1 MRSGFVGH
9 PFPHHRVEFS
19 HDTIESARMASTPK
33 EGDTIRG
40 LEKRKACDLCHV
52 KKIRCDS
59 KRPTCSHCVVYG
71 AKCAYTPHIKKRKA
85 RGEIKVQTK
94 YSSTSIHIFP
104 ASNGLLTANGSVT
117 TAVEVEVEVGLSQT
131 VPNQGVGP
139 PPVLSSSRR
148 DEGDTAGRGLPPLT
162 KLLPYIQD
170 YFAGLNCAFP
180 IFDQD
185 RLLSMLEEGEG
196 GQESPILTAATNV
209 ILALALQLR
218 RSGDSSVVTPLD
230 IQRCVKNAESVL
242 SVTTDRQ
249 SDLLA
254 LQVRLGLMLLHQ
266 STFPSAE
273 RQTALSSLV
282 AGAIQLSHRQGLHYS
297 RANELFT
304 PEDALQRSRVFWLL
318 YVLDRDISMRSGGP
332 PLQRHDDFDVPI
344 PFSTPGNGVLTL
356 WDKSGSEFYFDILAS
371 RIALAHI
378 QGSIYDELHSVQASY
393 RSEETIQLSMSRLHS
408 RLKEWFETIPSPLLP
423 EKLAAMTP
431 HTSVRQIIALYFSY
445 LSCVQHIYKLGAHDA
460 EWITRLVDYSEWV
473 TKMDDQD
480 FLKPPTP
487 AARPFLG
494 PSSSW
499 ANIVNLARQCARLF
513 RLVECNDSAL
523 IWYVRCTPLASA
535 ALQNLSLATGA
546 YLAHTSPECSY

>member
-1 MRSGFVGH
+1 
-9 PFPHHRVEFS
+9 
-19 HDTIESARMASTPK
+19 MASTLK

-71 AKCAYTPHIKKRKA
+71 AKCAYTPHIKKRRA

-94 YSSTSIHIFP
+94 YSATSAHIFP
-104 ASNGLLTANGSVT
+104 GSSELLTANDSVT
-117 TAVEVEVEVGLSQT
+117 TAVEVEVGLSQT
-131 VPNQGVGP
+131 GTNQSTGP
-139 PPVLSSSRR
+139 SLLLSSGR
-148 DEGDTAGRGLPPLT
+148 DEGNTAGRGLPPLT
-162 KLLPYIQD
+162 ELLPYIHN
-170 YFAGLNCAFP
+170 YFTALNCAFP

-196 GQESPILTAATNV
+196 GQESPILTAATSV

-218 RSGDSSVVTPLD
+218 RSGNSSGVTPLD
-230 IQRCVKNAESVL
+230 IQQCVKNAESVL
-242 SVTTDRQ
+242 GATTDRQ

-254 LQVRLGLMLLHQ
+254 LQVRLGLLLLHQ

-273 RQTALSSLV
+273 RQTALGSLV

-304 PEDALQRSRVFWLL
+304 PEDALQRARVFWLL

-344 PFSTPGNGVLTL
+344 PLSTPGNGVLTL

-378 QGSIYDELHSVQASY
+378 QGAIYDELHSVQASY
-393 RSEETIQLSMSRLHS
+393 RSKETIQLSMSRLHS
-408 RLKEWFETIPSPLLP
+408 MLKEWFETIPSSLLP

-431 HTSVRQIIALYFSY
+431 HMSVRQIIALYFSY
-445 LSCVQHIYKLGAHDA
+445 LSSLQHIYKLGAHDA

-473 TKMDDQD
+473 TKMDDHD
-480 FLKPPTP
+480 SLESPTP

-513 RLVECNDSAL
+513 RLVDCDDSAL
-523 IWYVRCTPLASA
+523 IWYVRCTLASV
-535 ALQNLSLATGA
+535 ALQN
-546 YLAHTSPECSY
+546 